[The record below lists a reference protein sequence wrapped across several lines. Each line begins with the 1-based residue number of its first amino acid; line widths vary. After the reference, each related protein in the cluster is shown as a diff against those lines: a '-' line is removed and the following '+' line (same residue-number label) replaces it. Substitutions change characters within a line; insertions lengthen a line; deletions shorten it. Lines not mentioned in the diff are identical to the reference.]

1 MVGRYRALLIGNST
15 YPADEHNLQ
24 TLRGPIKDIAAVN
37 RALIDKDTGLFA
49 DADVTLLPEVTSTR
63 AVRALGK
70 FFAGGS
76 RDDVLL
82 LYFSGHGKLDQAG
95 RLHLCMQDT
104 ETTDLLSTA
113 VSNVRINEFADASR
127 ARNIV
132 IVLDCCYAGAFRGS
146 DLGGA
151 VAGPGR
157 YVLSSCRGT
166 QLANDAT
173 VDNGTSFFTQHLVD
187 GLLTAA
193 DSDEDGYVGF
203 SDIYA
208 YVDRRLREAGKQI
221 PARRV
226 DGDGDLPLA
235 KRPRGET
242 VPATPEPMAQ
252 TEPRPDGA
260 AGVDRPSSIGV
271 SAAPAPRDPA
281 RAGDSGAATAGR
293 SPPTGTSPA
302 RGARFR
308 WTRGRVLAVVAA
320 VVAGGASTAAL
331 LLFPGAN
338 GDRSTAESGTYTA
351 DAPWRLR
358 LDGTA
363 YGDGCAVTLTKEGS
377 GDTVTWRDL
386 YSVARF
392 QVPSTGSFRWQT
404 NDNRCLVTPFA
415 GAGSATLP
423 LLQEINGDTDA
434 IKAPPEGL
442 AVQIVDNKG
451 SACTIRLFDAANG
464 DALDIRQWEQGD
476 GNFTLH
482 PEGRPS
488 VYISNDNCVIRV
500 SAQG

>member
-1 MVGRYRALLIGNST
+1 MVGGYRALLIGNSN
-15 YPADEHNLQ
+15 YPADGHNLQ

-63 AVRALGK
+63 AIRALGK
-70 FFAGGS
+70 FFASGG

-82 LYFSGHGKLDQAG
+82 LYFSGHGKLDQTG

-104 ETTDLLSTA
+104 DTTDLLSTA

-132 IVLDCCYAGAFRGS
+132 IILDCCYAGAFRGG

-208 YVDRRLREAGKQI
+208 YVDRQLREAGKQI

-226 DGDGDLPLA
+226 DGDGDLRLA
-235 KRPRGET
+235 KRPRRET
-242 VPATPEPMAQ
+242 VLPPPEPRVPADP
-252 TEPRPDGA
+252 TPDGA
-260 AGVDRPSSIGV
+260 AGADRRTPVAV
-271 SAAPAPRDPA
+271 SAAPAPPQPA
-281 RAGDSGAATAGR
+281 GAGDPDAATADK
-293 SPPTGTSPA
+293 SPPKDSSPTGGP
-302 RGARFR
+302 RFR
-308 WTRGRVLAVVAA
+308 WTRGRVLAAVAA
-320 VVAGGASTAAL
+320 VIVAGGAGVAAL
-331 LLFPGAN
+331 LLRGADA
-338 GDRSTAESGTYTA
+338 DRSTSASGTYTA
-351 DAPWRLR
+351 AAPWRLR
-358 LDGTA
+358 VDGTA
-363 YGDGCAVTLTKEGS
+363 YGQGCAVTLTKQGS
-377 GDTVTWRDL
+377 GDTLTWNDI

-392 QVPSTGSFRWQT
+392 QVPDTGSFRWQA
-404 NDNRCLVTPFA
+404 NDSRCLVTPFV

-423 LLQEINGDTDA
+423 LLQETNGDTDA
-434 IKAPPEGL
+434 IKAPPRRL

-451 SACTIRLFDAANG
+451 SNCTIRLFDAANG
-464 DALDIRQWEQGD
+464 DGLDLKQWEQGD
-476 GNFTLH
+476 ENFTLD
-482 PEGRPS
+482 PAGRSS
-488 VYISNDNCVIRV
+488 VYVSDDNCIIRV